1 MKQEISYPVIS
12 FVMTGDLLQIPV
24 SGTGGYIMKTVELK
38 IGGQPA
44 QFTTKSLTYNGKE
57 YLYSRMS
64 NVMNDAASCN
74 YAFAYEGQVIVLH
87 YDPKDL
93 KVLDAI
99 FGQVRDL
106 SRRTAQM
113 KALTD
118 AQINQHRQQQ
128 PQAGMPQ
135 TASQA
140 PAPEQKAP
148 AAAEQ
153 PMKQPAPSETQTQET
168 RSDAP
173 LTKKELKAME
183 KAEKA
188 RLKAEKK
195 AEAKS
200 RKKGAVTTSD
210 SDTPDGHTPEEA
222 AIRKEKLKK
231 SFVIFGIII
240 AAFVLLAIIWTFT
253 IGTGDKS
260 AVGPKATQSQS
271 YDDIDQLINDLQ

>member
-1 MKQEISYPVIS
+1 MKQEISYSVIS
-12 FVMTGDLLQIPV
+12 FVMTGDLLHTSV

-44 QFTTKSLTYNGKE
+44 QFTTKSLTYSGKE

-74 YAFAYEGQVIVLH
+74 YAFAYEGKVIVLH

-128 PQAGMPQ
+128 PSAGMPQ
-135 TASQA
+135 AASQT
-140 PAPEQKAP
+140 PAPEQKIQETA
-148 AAAEQ
+148 Q
-153 PMKQPAPSETQTQET
+153 PQQPAPAETQTQEA

-173 LTKKELKAME
+173 LTKKEFKAME

-200 RKKGAVTTSD
+200 RKKGAVTTNG
-210 SDTPDGHTPEEA
+210 SDTPDGYTSEEA